1 MTDISCWESKF
12 ESCIYSDKLLN
23 KLISL
28 DKHGSHKINLIEVKK
43 AIYYARK
50 YHGNQKRQSGEP
62 YYSHPIEVAYQIAD
76 YAFKTDVLV
85 TSILHDTLEDT
96 KLTKEM
102 IGCIFGSTVA
112 NNVEDL
118 TRVKTDQKI
127 SAAETMKSLY
137 LQSKNDLL
145 LIKIFDRLHNMQT
158 ISAKSPEKIEKIT
171 EETLKE
177 FIIIIMSLGRIV
189 PKILEIEKKI
199 IKLCYRHLFIKQH
212 LQQDLKMIYED
223 NFQLFFPN
231 VQNGEDLK
239 STLCLM
245 G

>member
-28 DKHGSHKINLIEVKK
+28 DKHDSHKINLVEVKK

-102 IGCIFGSTVA
+102 IGCIFGSIIS

-118 TRVKTDQKI
+118 TRVKTDRKI

-199 IKLCYRHLFIKQH
+199 IKLCYQHLFIKQH

-239 STLCLM
+239 NTLCLM